1 MMELSFIWQGR
12 DNLFETGCAFHS
24 KISKTWCAKS
34 AVSLLGAQKVGAQM
48 RTLAHYTLP
57 PLLQKLGLQTQK
69 Y

>member
-1 MMELSFIWQGR
+1 MILLNFLGDYTQQGR
-12 DNLFETGCAFHS
+12 DNRFETGCAFHS

-57 PLLQKLGLQTQK
+57 PL